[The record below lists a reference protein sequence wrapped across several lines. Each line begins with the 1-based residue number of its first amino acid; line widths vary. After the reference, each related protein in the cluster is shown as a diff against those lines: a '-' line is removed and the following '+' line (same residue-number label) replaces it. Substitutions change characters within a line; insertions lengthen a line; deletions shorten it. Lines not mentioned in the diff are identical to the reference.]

1 MEEYYIRYSI
11 TLPETGETRN
21 YICKESQ
28 LADKKALA
36 QSRNL
41 ILVVESEKEFEG
53 IWAGFA
59 EYY

>member
-1 MEEYYIRYSI
+1 MEEHYVKFSI
-11 TLPETGETRN
+11 ILPETGETRG

-28 LADKKALA
+28 LPAKQELA
-36 QSRNL
+36 KSRNL
-41 ILVVESEKEFEG
+41 ILVVESEKELEG